1 MIPDTIDVFDKIEI
15 QRLDSHRMASLDY
28 LDIDTITGVSE
39 TVLSVL
45 SVSVSISSIDMLGVS
60 FFLIGTPRSMVAS
73 SLPVVEEDFLRI
85 VNVRFCFERCGE
97 GVDDM
102 VDKDAGEGDVNRYWS
117 GGDGTPCVA
126 VGAVAGWPFT
136 EGGNGFDGGS

>member
-1 MIPDTIDVFDKIEI
+1 MVY
-15 QRLDSHRMASLDY
+15 LDY
-28 LDIDTITGVSE
+28 LGIDRITEVSE
-39 TVLSVL
+39 TVFSVL
-45 SVSVSISSIDMLGVS
+45 SVSISVSISSIDMLGVS

-117 GGDGTPCVA
+117 GGDGTP
-126 VGAVAGWPFT
+126 
-136 EGGNGFDGGS
+136 